1 MVAEK
6 GFRATAKYLR
16 ISPFKVRPIAD
27 RVRGLGYN
35 ESMAILTHLPH
46 KGARM
51 LRKVIKSAGDNAR
64 AQNRDL
70 RSEALYI
77 ETLLIDEGPRL
88 RRIWIRGRGRADLLR
103 KRMSHISVILGR
115 RATSTKGGA

>member
-1 MVAEK
+1 MAIEK

-27 RVRGLGYN
+27 RIRGLSYR
-35 ESMAILTHLPH
+35 ESLAILTHLPH

-51 LRKVIKSAGDNAR
+51 LRKVVKSAGDNAL

-70 RSEALYI
+70 RPDALYVK
-77 ETLLIDEGPRL
+77 TLLIDEGPRL

-103 KRMSHISVILGR
+103 KRLSHISVILSR
-115 RATSTKGGA
+115 QSSSAKKGA

>member
-1 MVAEK
+1 MAAEK
-6 GFRATAKYLR
+6 GFRAVAKYLR

-27 RVRGLGYN
+27 RIRGRGYG
-35 ESMAILTHLPH
+35 ESMALLAHLPH

-51 LRKVIKSAGDNAR
+51 LRKVIKSAGDNAL

-70 RSEALYI
+70 RLESLYV
-77 ETLLIDEGPRL
+77 TTVLIDEGPRL

-103 KRMSHISVILGR
+103 KRMSHISVVLGR
-115 RATSTKGGA
+115 NSSSLGGTS